1 MQYEEC
7 IKCAKWSPRLS
18 VLGNLLAAVF
28 KFVVGVL
35 AGSKGLVA
43 DSLHSA
49 ADAISSLFI
58 LISLKISGKPRDE
71 DHPYGHG
78 KVEYISSLVASVFL
92 FFGATAIFLDALHTF
107 SAGGV
112 RGVPKNAAIVATV
125 ISLIYSYL
133 MYSSNKC
140 TGTQMESPALLADA
154 AESKADSAAS
164 IAVLAGL
171 IGTKIGFVHA
181 DTIAAVVVSL
191 LVFHMSVEI
200 FFTGV
205 HGLVDVAV
213 DKELLDEI
221 LGVSQAVEGV
231 RGVSDIKTRRM
242 GQKNAVD
249 ISVEV
254 PSETSVLEAHRIAGN
269 VKAAIQ
275 DRIGSVEAI
284 FVRTV
289 PEGTPW
295 ARRLVRNILDFR
307 L

>member
-1 MQYEEC
+1 M
-7 IKCAKWSPRLS
+7 
-18 VLGNLLAAVF
+18 LGNLLAAVF

-112 RGVPKNAAIVATV
+112 RGVPNNAAIVATI
-125 ISLIYSYL
+125 ISLVYSYL

-164 IAVLAGL
+164 LAVLAGL
-171 IGTKIGFVHA
+171 IGTKMGFVHA

-221 LGVSQAVEGV
+221 LGVSRAVEGV
-231 RGVSDIKTRRM
+231 REVSDIKTRRM

-254 PSETSVLEAHRIAGN
+254 PSNTSVLDAHRIAGN

-275 DRIGSVEAI
+275 GRIGSVEAI